1 MFDLQQQT
9 QQPCSAPAL
18 DGHRDFPL
26 QIYTLGRFSVAHGV
40 EPIRFARKTQR
51 RPLQLLK
58 ALIALGGRAVGT
70 DRLGMAL
77 WPELE
82 GDMAYNAFEIT
93 LHRLRRLIGVDG
105 ALVLRDGLLTLDNRR
120 CWVDVWAFEQAA
132 SRMEVLLA
140 SPAPDPDELE
150 NLSSR
155 VVALYHGHFLDRETP
170 EPWSIS
176 LRERLRSKF
185 LRHLVDIA
193 RHWERI
199 GRPEAAIRCYQKG
212 LEVDDL
218 AEIFY
223 QQLMICY
230 QQLGRKS
237 EALVIYRRCRAT
249 LSLILSITPSPAT
262 EAIRRRLAQA

>member
-1 MFDLQQQT
+1 MLDLQH
-9 QQPCSAPAL
+9 QPLNAPAQ
-18 DGHRDFPL
+18 DGQWDFPL
-26 QIYTLGRFSVAHGV
+26 RIFTLGRFSVTHGA

-58 ALIALGGRAVGT
+58 ALIAHGGRDIAT

-77 WPELE
+77 WPESE
-82 GDMAYNAFEIT
+82 GDLAYSAFEIT
-93 LHRLRRLIGVDG
+93 LHRLRRLIGVDQ

-120 CWVDVWAFEQAA
+120 CWVDVWAFEKAA
-132 SRMEVLLA
+132 SRTEALLN
-140 SPAPDPDELE
+140 SPSPDADELD
-150 NLSSR
+150 NISSR
-155 VVALYHGHFLDRETP
+155 VVALYHGHFLGGETP

-185 LRHLVDIA
+185 LRHLVGIA
-193 RHWERI
+193 RYWESI
-199 GRPEAAIRCYQKG
+199 GRHEAAILCYRKG

-230 QQLGRKS
+230 LQLGRKS
-237 EALVIYRRCRAT
+237 EALAVYRRCRK
-249 LSLILSITPSPAT
+249 ILSMVLSVTPSPAT
-262 EAIRRRLAQA
+262 EAIRRHLTQD